1 MGVGAGFEPTIPQVR
16 DYEPVKLGAGAGF
29 EPTIPQVR
37 DYEPVKDVGRAIRSS
52 KSEGCEPVLRSS
64 SFEGYSNFY

>member
-1 MGVGAGFEPTIPQVR
+1 M
-16 DYEPVKLGAGAGF
+16 GAGAGF

-52 KSEGCEPVLRSS
+52 ESEGCEPVLRSS
-64 SFEGYSNFY
+64 SFEGYSNF